1 MQKRANSELLALI
14 CAIADQAS
22 ANATIL
28 ENSKP
33 GTFPDSEEEYEMQ
46 LEDLRIAFEQLYVGT
61 VFDEDMLDWMDR
73 KDSPFDDYFE

>member
-1 MQKRANSELLALI
+1 MKRAPSELLALI

-33 GTFPDSEEEYEMQ
+33 GTFPDSEEEYKMQ
-46 LEDLRIAFEQLYVGT
+46 LEDLTIAFEQLSVGF
-61 VFDEDMLDWMDR
+61 VIDEDMIDWMQR
-73 KDSPFDDYFE
+73 KDSPFDEYFV

>member
-1 MQKRANSELLALI
+1 MEKRANSEVLALI

-33 GTFPDSEEEYEMQ
+33 GTFPGGEKEYKMQ
-46 LEDLRIAFEQLYVGT
+46 LADLRVAFEQLYVGM
-61 VFDEDMLDWMDR
+61 VFDDDMLDWMDR

>member
-33 GTFPDSEEEYEMQ
+33 GTFPGSEEEYNMQ
-46 LEDLRIAFEQLYVGT
+46 LEDLDTAFEQLSVGF
-61 VFDEDMLDWMDR
+61 VIDEDMIDWMQR
-73 KDSPFDDYFE
+73 KDSPFDEYFV

>member
-1 MQKRANSELLALI
+1 MKRAPSELLALI

-22 ANATIL
+22 ANATML

-33 GTFPDSEEEYEMQ
+33 GTFLGSEEEYKMQ
-46 LEDLRIAFEQLYVGT
+46 LADLRVAFEQLYVGM
-61 VFDEDMLDWMDR
+61 VFDDDMLDWMDR